1 MQAGPR
7 LLLLFPLA
15 ALLATLLLLTGC
27 GSQILFDPNG
37 NVPILPSPLIATG
50 AWTIEGDTAAGS
62 PSVYPIGGFL
72 GALTVNGDGDE
83 VLGSF
88 AIASTDVPGSGI
100 TAACLGPMSYPT
112 VGLNATGT
120 VVNNVLTL
128 DSDFDNNHLHL
139 TAQLSPDRQGLT
151 SGSYTVT
158 GPCATTAPNL
168 DGHWNA
174 PLTGTYKGQLNSLS
188 GANPQVTATLTQASY
203 YWGYGYI
210 PVDGN
215 ILFTTAGC
223 TTTVQLNG
231 AYLVGYLDVLGG
243 YTSSTTYDV
252 NGNPANNVLVSGFED
267 PPSQTIS
274 DISWGYPD
282 SGCGAQD
289 GNPNNS
295 GTLTRQ

>member
-1 MQAGPR
+1 MSPVGPAIR
-7 LLLLFPLA
+7 A
-15 ALLATLLLLTGC
+15 ALLASLLLLAGC
-27 GSQILFDPNG
+27 GSQSFFDPNG
-37 NVPILPSPLIATG
+37 PVPILPSPLIATG
-50 AWTIEGDTAAGS
+50 AWTINGDAAAGTS
-62 PSVYPIGGFL
+62 GVYPIGDFL
-72 GALTVNGDGDE
+72 GALAVTGNSVQAGFTIGSSDG
-83 VLGSF
+83 
-88 AIASTDVPGSGI
+88 PGSYLP
-100 TAACLGPMSYPT
+100 AACLDLASGFNSPGTP
-112 VGLNATGT
+112 GLIATGT
-120 VVNNVLTL
+120 VVNGLLTL
-128 DSDFDNNHLHL
+128 DSDFASSHLHL
-139 TAQLSPDRQGLT
+139 TAQLSPDGKSLT

-158 GPCATTAPNL
+158 GPCATSAPNL

-174 PLTGTYKGQLNSLS
+174 PLTGTYKGQLNSIS

-231 AYLVGYLDVLGG
+231 GYLAGYLDVLGG
-243 YTSSTTYDV
+243 YTSSTTYV
-252 NGNPANNVLVSGFED
+252 NGTPANNVLVSGFED
-267 PPSQTIS
+267 PPSQIIS

-289 GNPNNS
+289 GDPNNS